1 MFLFL
6 FIRRTAS
13 RPSSNRILIA
23 KILLGTMAAFML
35 CSAVVA
41 IVLVCYVAVRD
52 AQTTTT
58 STTTTTSA
66 TTTTATTAT
75 TTTATT
81 TTSVTTTTTQ
91 TTITFSAVGIY
102 ALNIPTCAT
111 WNENGTTVSGNQN
124 GSIGYDLGSLNYPV
138 SIFIDNDDILYVCD
152 RDNSRILKLYPNS
165 STAVIVAGN
174 GTAGNESNQ
183 LRGPKGVAVDQYGAI
198 IVADSDNYRIQ
209 KFLPNSTIGITL
221 ASNTS
226 YNPLGQMRDLHID
239 VNNNIYVTDSDNNQV
254 VKYIPYSSIG
264 IVLAGGGPSGAGL
277 NQLFSPFGNFM
288 DANNSLYVADSGNHR
303 VLKYL
308 PGSLNG
314 TIVAGNGTAGASLYQ
329 LYLPRSV
336 IVDNNGVVKWT
347 TNYAAGGVCIMGC
360 TGTTGTAA
368 NQMRGPRDLKFDRH
382 GNIYVTDQSNQRIQ
396 KYMIQL
402 PTSPCPSTKISVNCD
417 TSNDTQINTVYLEI
431 EDATT
436 GQIIPST
443 MHGVIFETNINRG
456 DDGGLYA
463 ELIYNRA
470 FQEKSRSLDGWSIY
484 GEGSISLSTDQPVS
498 KALPTHVKF
507 LFNSNSTVPSG
518 LINAGFYGIKIQV
531 QIYSSSFFYK
541 PLVGAFIP
549 NNKLSIGF
557 RDLTGRI
564 TYGMSIV
571 DVSSALVDNWTKF
584 SNSIIVHDAAPTSN
598 NIFFIE
604 FPQGSSGEFEFN
616 LISCFP
622 PTYKNRM
629 NGARIDIAN
638 TFAELKPGFIRLPG
652 GNDLEGHSIS
662 ERFIWNNTIG
672 SLEYRPG
679 RKGTWTGY
687 NTQGFGL
694 IELLTFAED
703 IGAIPILAV
712 YAGYSLDQ
720 KSVPKDEL
728 QPYIDEVIDEIE
740 FLTAPANKNRMG
752 ALRASIG
759 RQEPFNIKYVE
770 IGNEDWLGL
779 GLITYSYRWPAYYNA
794 LSKRYPNITFIA
806 TTTTYIRSPP
816 ATDDHHY
823 RGPLYFIENFR
834 HYEKLSRLGPKVL
847 IGEFSVD
854 NNDDLEIKNSS
865 QFGRLQYPSIKS
877 AVAESVYRIGF
888 ERNSDIVIGGCYAPV
903 LQNINNTQWTP
914 NFILFNASLVIKSTS
929 YLAQQMFGEHVGN
942 IVLNSTAYKNNNK
955 KKQQNVHKG
964 EEGDGKLDKLYFIA
978 TKDTKNNTLI
988 IKFANVDSKDILV
1001 NTQIKKSSISSDGIV
1016 YTLSAGSG
1024 VDPSTI
1030 QNTLSNPNA
1039 ASIITSSIFVING
1052 TCSITVP
1059 SWSVVVV
1066 TIPL

>member
-1 MFLFL
+1 
-6 FIRRTAS
+6 
-13 RPSSNRILIA
+13 
-23 KILLGTMAAFML
+23 ML
-35 CSAVVA
+35 CGAVAAVG
-41 IVLVCYVAVRD
+41 LVSYIAVKD
-52 AQTTTT
+52 AETTTT
-58 STTTTTSA
+58 ST
-66 TTTTATTAT
+66 
-75 TTTATT
+75 
-81 TTSVTTTTTQ
+81 VT
-91 TTITFSAVGIY
+91 ISAVGIY
-102 ALNIPTCAT
+102 ALSIPTCAT
-111 WNENGTTVSGNQN
+111 WNENGTTTSGNQN
-124 GSIGYDLGSLNYPV
+124 GSLGYDLGSLYYPV

-152 RDNSRILKLYPNS
+152 RDNARILKLYPNS
-165 STAVIVAGN
+165 TTGIIVAGN

-209 KFLPNSTIGITL
+209 KFLQNSTIGITL

-239 VNNNIYVTDSDNNQV
+239 VNNNIYITDSNNNQV
-254 VKYIPYSSIG
+254 GQYIPYSSMG
-264 IVLAGGGPSGAGL
+264 IVLAGGGPSGSGL
-277 NQLFSPFGNFM
+277 DQLYSPFGNFM

-314 TIVAGNGTAGASLYQ
+314 TIVAGNGTAGSSLYQ
-329 LYLPRSV
+329 LNVPRSI
-336 IVDNNGVVKWT
+336 IVDNNGYIYVADGGNSRVVKWT
-347 TNYAAGGVCIMGC
+347 TNYTAGGVCIMGC
-360 TGTTGTAA
+360 TGAAGTAV
-368 NQMRGPRDLKFDRH
+368 NQMSGPRDLKFDRH
-382 GNIYVTDQSNQRIQ
+382 GNIYVTDQANHRIQ

-402 PTSPCPSTKISVNCD
+402 PTSPCSSTKTPVNYD
-417 TSNDTQINTVYLEI
+417 ASNGKQTATVYLEI
-431 EDATT
+431 EDAIT

-443 MHGVIFETNINRG
+443 MHGVILETNINRG

-470 FQEKSRSLDGWSIY
+470 FQEKHRSLDGWSTY
-484 GEGSISLSTDQPVS
+484 GEGSISLSTDQPLS
-498 KALPTHVKF
+498 KALPIHLKF
-507 LFNSNSTVPSG
+507 SFNSKATVTSG
-518 LINAGFYGIKIQV
+518 LMNVGFYGINIQV
-531 QIYSSSFFYK
+531 QTYNSSFFYK
-541 PLVGAFIP
+541 PLLEAFIP
-549 NNKLSIGF
+549 NNKLTIGL
-557 RDLTGRI
+557 RDSTGRI
-564 TYGMSIV
+564 TYGMSTV
-571 DVSSALVDNWTKF
+571 DVSSALVDNWSKF
-584 SNSIIVHDAAPTSN
+584 SSSIIVHDAAPTSN

-604 FPQGSSGEFEFN
+604 FPQGSFGEFEFN

-622 PTYKNRM
+622 PTYRNRT
-629 NGARIDIAN
+629 NGARMDIAN
-638 TFAELKPGFIRLPG
+638 AFAELKPGFIRLPG
-652 GNDLEGHSIS
+652 GNDLEGRSIS

-672 SLEYRPG
+672 SLEHRPG

-687 NTQGFGL
+687 NTEGFGL

-720 KSVPKDEL
+720 RSVPKNEL
-728 QPYIDEVIDEIE
+728 QPYIDEVINEIE
-740 FLTAPANKNRMG
+740 FLTAPAHKNRMG
-752 ALRASIG
+752 ALRASLG

-779 GLITYSYRWPAYYNA
+779 GLITYSYRWSAYYNA

-806 TTTTYIRSPP
+806 TTTEFIRPPPP

-834 HYEKLSRLGPKVL
+834 HYEKLSRSGPKIL
-847 IGEFSVD
+847 IGEFSVE
-854 NNDDLEIKNSS
+854 NNDDLEFMNSS

-903 LQNINNTQWTP
+903 LQNIDNTQWTP
-914 NFILFNASLVIKSTS
+914 NFILFNASLVVKSTS
-929 YLAQQMFGEHVGN
+929 YLAQQMFGQHLGN
-942 IVLNSTAYKNNNK
+942 IILNSTAYKNNNK
-955 KKQQNVHKG
+955 KSYNVHKG
-964 EEGDGKLDKLYFIA
+964 QEGDGKLDKLYFIA

-988 IKFANVDSKDILV
+988 VKFANVDSKDILV
-1001 NTQIKKSSISSDGIV
+1001 NTQIKKSLISSNGIA

-1024 VDPSTI
+1024 IDPSTV

-1039 ASIITSSIFVING
+1039 ASIVTSSVFLING

>member
-1 MFLFL
+1 
-6 FIRRTAS
+6 
-13 RPSSNRILIA
+13 
-23 KILLGTMAAFML
+23 
-35 CSAVVA
+35 
-41 IVLVCYVAVRD
+41 
-52 AQTTTT
+52 
-58 STTTTTSA
+58 
-66 TTTTATTAT
+66 
-75 TTTATT
+75 
-81 TTSVTTTTTQ
+81 
-91 TTITFSAVGIY
+91 
-102 ALNIPTCAT
+102 
-111 WNENGTTVSGNQN
+111 
-124 GSIGYDLGSLNYPV
+124 
-138 SIFIDNDDILYVCD
+138 
-152 RDNSRILKLYPNS
+152 
-165 STAVIVAGN
+165 
-174 GTAGNESNQ
+174 
-183 LRGPKGVAVDQYGAI
+183 
-198 IVADSDNYRIQ
+198 
-209 KFLPNSTIGITL
+209 
-221 ASNTS
+221 
-226 YNPLGQMRDLHID
+226 
-239 VNNNIYVTDSDNNQV
+239 
-254 VKYIPYSSIG
+254 
-264 IVLAGGGPSGAGL
+264 
-277 NQLFSPFGNFM
+277 
-288 DANNSLYVADSGNHR
+288 
-303 VLKYL
+303 
-308 PGSLNG
+308 
-314 TIVAGNGTAGASLYQ
+314 
-329 LYLPRSV
+329 
-336 IVDNNGVVKWT
+336 KWT

-662 ERFIWNNTIG
+662 ERFIWNKTIG

-740 FLTAPANKNRMG
+740 FLTAPAHKNRMG
-752 ALRASIG
+752 ALRASLG

-779 GLITYSYRWPAYYNA
+779 GLITYSYRWPAYYNT

-816 ATDDHHY
+816 AT
-823 RGPLYFIENFR
+823 
-834 HYEKLSRLGPKVL
+834 
-847 IGEFSVD
+847 
-854 NNDDLEIKNSS
+854 
-865 QFGRLQYPSIKS
+865 
-877 AVAESVYRIGF
+877 
-888 ERNSDIVIGGCYAPV
+888 
-903 LQNINNTQWTP
+903 
-914 NFILFNASLVIKSTS
+914 
-929 YLAQQMFGEHVGN
+929 
-942 IVLNSTAYKNNNK
+942 
-955 KKQQNVHKG
+955 
-964 EEGDGKLDKLYFIA
+964 
-978 TKDTKNNTLI
+978 
-988 IKFANVDSKDILV
+988 
-1001 NTQIKKSSISSDGIV
+1001 
-1016 YTLSAGSG
+1016 
-1024 VDPSTI
+1024 
-1030 QNTLSNPNA
+1030 
-1039 ASIITSSIFVING
+1039 
-1052 TCSITVP
+1052 
-1059 SWSVVVV
+1059 
-1066 TIPL
+1066 